1 MPYEAAN
8 QHHPSG
14 QGSVQATRNP
24 DAERGVGRAF
34 RHEAD
39 MLPIAPVN
47 IRTQLAGMSACRASL
62 AGPAVRQEQTL
73 TPKKSLNVAVRSGN
87 IDPRAVG
94 INKTNWGMAG
104 VGDDTA
110 ENMAALD
117 KMIDDMKVEEKAK
130 TKKLLIGGLLAVVAI
145 IFINKSRHA

>member
-104 VGDDTA
+104 VGDAAA
-110 ENMAALD
+110 ENMAALNE
-117 KMIDDMKVEEKAK
+117 MIDASNAEKAK
-130 TKKLLIGGLLAVVAI
+130 NKNLIIGGLIAVAAI
-145 IFINKSRHA
+145 FLINKSRHA

>member
-39 MLPIAPVN
+39 MLPIAPAN

-104 VGDDTA
+104 VGDAAA
-110 ENMAALD
+110 ENMAALNE
-117 KMIDDMKVEEKAK
+117 MIDASNAEKAK
-130 TKKLLIGGLLAVVAI
+130 NKNLIIGGLIAVAAI
-145 IFINKSRHA
+145 FLINKSRHA

>member
-94 INKTNWGMAG
+94 INKANWGMAG
-104 VGDDTA
+104 VGDAAA
-110 ENMAALD
+110 ENMAALNE
-117 KMIDDMKVEEKAK
+117 MIDASNAEKAK
-130 TKKLLIGGLLAVVAI
+130 NKKLIIGGLIAVAAI
-145 IFINKSRHA
+145 FLINKSRHA